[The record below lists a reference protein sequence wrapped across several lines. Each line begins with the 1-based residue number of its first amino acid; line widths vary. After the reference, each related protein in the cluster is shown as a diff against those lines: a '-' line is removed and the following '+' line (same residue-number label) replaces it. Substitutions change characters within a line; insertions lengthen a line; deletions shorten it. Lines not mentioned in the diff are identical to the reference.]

1 MNEFDIEQKENK
13 ENSTK
18 KLNLSYDK
26 TILSYRGTKS
36 IYGLSIQNN
45 NTMRIGMTTLEV
57 EGETN
62 EIQIVEL
69 IDENLQLTTSE
80 LINFLPTKI
89 MWNPH
94 QENSSILSISSD
106 KIYLYKYNEE
116 DKKLEK
122 ITHLPK
128 ENEKNKCFAP
138 ITSFDWNKIKNN
150 IIGTSSI
157 DTTCRIWDINKNVT
171 LNQLIAHDKEVYD
184 IAFSPKDENV
194 FITTGSDGSVRMFD
208 LRDLEQSY
216 IIYMTKDE
224 SPLSRV
230 YWNKVSN
237 NLISVLGLESNL
249 IYVVDYLQQ
258 EEMDMK
264 PVVELNFHTNAVN
277 AAAWSPSFNHLCSVG
292 DDKMCYIWEI
302 DNSMIA
308 DLPIKE
314 YKAESEINN
323 IVWSDNY
330 NEWVAIATDKTL
342 ELLKI

>member
-1 MNEFDIEQKENK
+1 MNDFEIDEKERK
-13 ENSTK
+13 EETSQ
-18 KLNLSYDK
+18 KLNVSEDK
-26 TILSYRGTKS
+26 TIISYKGTKS

-45 NTMRIGMTTLEV
+45 NNMRIGMTTLEV
-57 EGETN
+57 EGQQN

-69 IDENLQLTTSE
+69 VDEKLQLTSSE

-94 QENSSILSISSD
+94 LENNSIFSVSSD
-106 KIYLYKYNEE
+106 KIYIYKYNE
-116 DKKLEK
+116 KKQTIEK
-122 ITHLPK
+122 ISQLAK
-128 ENEKNKCFAP
+128 ENENKCCAP
-138 ITSFDWNKIKNN
+138 ITSFDWNKVKSN
-150 IIGTSSI
+150 ILGTSSI

-194 FITTGSDGSVRMFD
+194 FITTGADGSVRMFD

-237 NLISVLGLESNL
+237 NLISVLGLESNI

-258 EEMDMK
+258 EEIDMK

-277 AAAWSPSFNHLCSVG
+277 AAAWSPSSNHLCSVG

-314 YKAESEINN
+314 FRAESEINN

-330 NEWVAIATDKTL
+330 NDWIAIANDKNL
-342 ELLKI
+342 DLLKI